1 MNTSKYSPVVKQI
14 PLSKE
19 CIEIIVGM
27 LFGDGHLSKPA
38 KNARIQLTH
47 GEPQK
52 FYIEHKAELLKDI
65 CPQGVKKKFIFDKR
79 NAKFYPSYTVTTF
92 TNETLT
98 ELYKLFYPQRKKKI
112 SREVLKLLTPK
123 AIAYWYMDDGGLG
136 KYRHENGRVDVDL
149 YLNTYMTDEEHKLII
164 EYFKV
169 NYGIEFRLNKNHGG
183 YRLRIGKKQARTFVK
198 LVEPYILPEFQ
209 YKINLL

>member
-1 MNTSKYSPVVKQI
+1 MDTSKYSPVVKQI
-14 PLSKE
+14 SLSKD
-19 CIEIIVGM
+19 CIEFIVGT

-65 CPQGVKKKFIFDKR
+65 CPQGIKRKKIFDKR
-79 NAKFYPSYTVTTF
+79 NGKYYPSYTLTTF
-92 TNETLT
+92 TNEFLT
-98 ELYKLFYPQRKKKI
+98 SLYNIFYPQKKKLI
-112 SREVLKLLTPK
+112 TRKSLGLLTDK

-136 KYRHENGRVDVDL
+136 KFRFPNGRIAIDL
-149 YLNTYMTDEEHKLII
+149 YLNTYMSEQEHLLII
-164 EYFKV
+164 EYFKKK
-169 NYGIEFRLNKNHGG
+169 YGIEFRLNKNHGM
-183 YRLRIGKKQARTFVK
+183 YRLRIGKKQAKNFIKIVK
-198 LVEPYILPEFQ
+198 PYILPEFQ